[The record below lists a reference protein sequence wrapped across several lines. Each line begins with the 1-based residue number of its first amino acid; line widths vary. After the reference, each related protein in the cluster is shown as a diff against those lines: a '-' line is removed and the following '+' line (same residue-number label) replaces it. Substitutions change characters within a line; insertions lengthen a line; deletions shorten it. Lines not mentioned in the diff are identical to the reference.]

1 MVSITTYVKDEIK
14 VILFTE
20 IRGKEY
26 SRTWSIPKDK
36 GDSTVLKELKAVRL
50 GLEHMTM
57 PVELEIYV
65 GHPSV
70 VTALNVWIKEWQQNG
85 WKKSDGKEVK
95 NKEILEKIA
104 EDLNKHPY
112 IVKLKEEKKHEI
124 GRNETR

>member
-26 SRTWSIPKDK
+26 SRTWSIPKGK

-85 WKKSDGKEVK
+85 WKKSDGKELK

-104 EDLNKHPY
+104 EDLNKHSY
-112 IVKLKEEKKHEI
+112 IVKLKEEKA
-124 GRNETR
+124 